1 MQMEEKKGS
10 QRHRHM
16 HVESYFKKSLM
27 FHVRVRR
34 ANNDKR
40 TKAVSKVTLHAKE
53 ATTKHFSC
61 NFTQNKNQG

>member
-1 MQMEEKKGS
+1 MSK
-10 QRHRHM
+10 
-16 HVESYFKKSLM
+16 VILKKSCVV
-27 FHVRVRR
+27 FEVRVRR

-53 ATTKHFSC
+53 ATTKHFLC